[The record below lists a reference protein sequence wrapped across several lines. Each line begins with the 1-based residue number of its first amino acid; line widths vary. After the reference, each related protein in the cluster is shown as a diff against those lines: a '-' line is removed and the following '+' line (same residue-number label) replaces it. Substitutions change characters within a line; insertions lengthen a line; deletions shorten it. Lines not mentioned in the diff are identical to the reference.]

1 MKLQFGDAM
10 LKIVEEFRDLDYP
23 QLLCVYADHSCDAA
37 FYDDLLLFL
46 RERGNLCGV
55 WVCDMRYTA
64 CVRAEPYK
72 DGCLLTCL
80 ETAPDCRRCGFA
92 YSLITAL
99 LRYLAQ
105 QGYRRAYVHVAKKNQ
120 ASIRLHQ
127 KAGFC
132 VISDSAC
139 LIDGTVSQN
148 YFTLVKE
155 L

>member
-10 LKIVEEFRDLDYP
+10 LKIVEDFRDLDYP
-23 QLLCVYADHSCDAA
+23 QLLCVYAEHSYDAA
-37 FYDDLLLFL
+37 FYDDLSWFL
-46 RERGNLCGV
+46 RERGNLCGI
-55 WVCDMRYTA
+55 WISDTRYTA
-64 CVRAEPYK
+64 CVRAEPYQ

-80 ETAPDCRRCGFA
+80 ETAPDCRRRGFA

-99 LRYLAQ
+99 LQYLEGL
-105 QGYRRAYVHVAKKNQ
+105 GYRRVYVHVAKRNH
-120 ASIRLHQ
+120 ASVRLHQ

-132 VISDSAC
+132 VMSDSAR

-148 YFTLVKE
+148 YFTLVNK

>member
-1 MKLQFGDAM
+1 M
-10 LKIVEEFRDLDYP
+10 LKIVEDFRDLDYP
-23 QLLCVYADHSCDAA
+23 RLLCVYADHSYDVA
-37 FYDDLLLFL
+37 FYDDLSLFL

-55 WVCDMRYTA
+55 WVCDTRYTA
-64 CVRAEPYK
+64 CVRAEPYH

-80 ETAPDCRRCGFA
+80 ETAPDCRRRGFA

-99 LRYLAQ
+99 LQYLEEL
-105 QGYRRAYVHVAKKNQ
+105 GYRRAYVHVAKRNH
-120 ASIRLHQ
+120 ASVRLHQ

-132 VISDSAC
+132 VISDFAR